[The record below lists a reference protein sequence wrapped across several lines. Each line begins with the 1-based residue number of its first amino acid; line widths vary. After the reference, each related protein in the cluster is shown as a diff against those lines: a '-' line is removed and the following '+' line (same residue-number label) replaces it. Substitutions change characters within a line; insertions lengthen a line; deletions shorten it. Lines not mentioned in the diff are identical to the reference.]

1 MSWPAPA
8 VVWQAP
14 RSGATPKNA
23 SKIRL
28 ESIILL
34 YMEITLL
41 RGSKRT
47 FIKSIAAAG
56 PNWPLRQTRRG
67 IEDYQYCRYRQHA
80 HDERGHEL
88 NVADCRMIRSWP
100 RHTPIHRV
108 IERLGT
114 VTSGPFLDGLHHQYC
129 RI

>member
-1 MSWPAPA
+1 MAWPVLEMSWPAPA

-28 ESIILL
+28 ESVILL

-41 RGSKRT
+41 RGPKE
-47 FIKSIAAAG
+47 IDKSITVGSKLASASNPTLDWG
-56 PNWPLRQTRRG
+56 LPILP
-67 IEDYQYCRYRQHA
+67 YRQHA

-88 NVADCRMIRSWP
+88 NVADCRMTRGWP
-100 RHTPIHRV
+100 RPSHSC
-108 IERLGT
+108 LA
-114 VTSGPFLDGLHHQYC
+114 
-129 RI
+129 